1 MQTIALMALQMSFAN
16 TAAGNLSHRMINFCG
31 NGGKRLG
38 VILGTGMGIIQGG
51 KQGRT
56 KDN

>member
-1 MQTIALMALQMSFAN
+1 MSFAN
-16 TAAGNLSHRMINFCG
+16 TAAGNPSHRTINFCG